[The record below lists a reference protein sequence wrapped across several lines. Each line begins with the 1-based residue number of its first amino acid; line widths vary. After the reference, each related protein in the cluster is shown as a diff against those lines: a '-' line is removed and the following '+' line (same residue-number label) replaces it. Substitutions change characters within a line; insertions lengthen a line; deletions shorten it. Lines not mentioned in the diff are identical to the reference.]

1 MKPTNMANK
10 FVSRR
15 CACDT
20 GRSLPRK
27 RVTRDPGMST
37 LAPTLNEAE
46 KRQRVE
52 CEEIIRHGW
61 DTFVEVGQAL
71 SSIRGKR
78 LYRDR
83 YGTFEGYCRRKWE
96 LSKSHA
102 YRMIESAAV
111 ASVLSP
117 IGVKLTS
124 ESQARPLAGLAPQS
138 IPAAWKRAQEL
149 AGMGEVTASVV
160 RRAAEE
166 FKHETEHFKQV
177 PTPQRHCSTSAS
189 LELALKLTEQVEA
202 GTKAQDMQ
210 VVVEALKNLRKC
222 LLALQNG

>member
-1 MKPTNMANK
+1 
-10 FVSRR
+10 
-15 CACDT
+15 
-20 GRSLPRK
+20 
-27 RVTRDPGMST
+27 MST

-46 KRQRVE
+46 KRQRAE
-52 CEEIIRHGW
+52 CEEVIRRGW
-61 DTFVEVGQAL
+61 NTFVEVGQAL
-71 SSIRGKR
+71 SSIRDKR

-149 AGMGEVTASVV
+149 AGAGEVTASVV

-166 FKHETEHFKQV
+166 FKHDTEHLKRV
-177 PTPQRHCSTSAS
+177 PTPHGYSSTKAGLESAIKWI
-189 LELALKLTEQVEA
+189 EKAEN
-202 GTKAQDMQ
+202 GTRAQDMQ
-210 VVVEALKNLRKC
+210 VALDALKNLREC
-222 LLALQNG
+222 LSALLHG